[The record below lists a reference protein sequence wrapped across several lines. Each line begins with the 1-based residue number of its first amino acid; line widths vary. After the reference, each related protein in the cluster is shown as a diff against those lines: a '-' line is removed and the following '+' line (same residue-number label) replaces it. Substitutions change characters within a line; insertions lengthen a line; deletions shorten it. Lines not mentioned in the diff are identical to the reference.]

1 MNERGPALDPS
12 IRATKSLQVAR
23 FDPQP
28 CGFPRPAISHLP
40 DRLELAW
47 RDRGQVTEAQ
57 SGQFRDFSRGRY
69 ALGQAYDLAGVG
81 SGGALLAPA
90 YHCITMLDPAIAL
103 DAEIALYPL
112 LADLSPDLERMEN
125 ALASLKTPA
134 KALLATH
141 FFGRI
146 QDFAQLRQWCDQ
158 RRIALIED
166 CSHVLYSRQFQ
177 AAGAGRY
184 GHFVA
189 ASPYKFFP
197 SADGG
202 LLYSTDDRIHRVET
216 NSADLT
222 AELRGIKHTLEKRY
236 APRLPAPD
244 LTHLDRRLD
253 TLCVNPVT
261 VADDLV
267 TDYERPSRLYSP
279 HFARTAALRSSRLVV
294 RLSSPVEIA
303 RRRRENYRL
312 WADGIAGLP
321 DCTPLYPAFPENDV
335 PYMFPLLI
343 SHPMPHFYWLKHLG
357 VPLWRWDEMAFS
369 EHTECAVARHARLHL
384 IHLPCHQSLA
394 REQIEW
400 MIAALA
406 KTLRRPACGEC

>member
-1 MNERGPALDPS
+1 
-12 IRATKSLQVAR
+12 LQVAR

-40 DRLELAW
+40 DRLELAIPSAGPN
-47 RDRGQVTEAQ
+47 RGQVTEPRP
-57 SGQFRDFSRGRY
+57 GRFRDFSRGRY
-69 ALGQAYDLAGVG
+69 ALGQAYEIAGVG
-81 SGGALLAPA
+81 SEGALLAPA
-90 YHCITMLDPAIAL
+90 YHCITMLDPAVAL
-103 DAEIALYPL
+103 GAEIVLYPV
-112 LADLSPDLERMEN
+112 LADLSPDLEQLEN
-125 ALASLKTPA
+125 ALASLRTPA

-158 RRIALIED
+158 REIALIED
-166 CSHVLYSRQFQ
+166 CSHVLYCRQFQ
-177 AAGAGRY
+177 AEGAGRY

-202 LLYSTDDRIHRVET
+202 LLYSTDGRVQRVEAK
-216 NSADLT
+216 SAPLA
-222 AELRGIKHTLEKRY
+222 AELRGIKHTLEKRR
-236 APRLPAPD
+236 APRLPAAD
-244 LTHLDRRLD
+244 FADIDRQLD
-253 TLCVNPVT
+253 TLGASPVT
-261 VADDLV
+261 TADELV
-267 TDYERPSRLYSP
+267 TDYDHPSQLYSP
-279 HFARTAALRSSRLVV
+279 LLKHTAALRSSGVVV
-294 RLSSPVEIA
+294 RLSSPAEIA

-312 WADGIAGLP
+312 WADGVSGLP
-321 DCTPLYPAFPENDV
+321 NCTRLYPTFPENDV

-394 REQIEW
+394 RAQIDW

-406 KTLRRPACGEC
+406 KTLRRPVHQEC